1 MTASAPA
8 TSDRR
13 LTPVRTSG
21 DFERQMRICVP
32 IVALRKE
39 PRRDCGIDTELIFGE
54 TVTLFRDDEGWAY
67 VQAERDGYVGYL
79 PLEDVR
85 PVSQSATHRV
95 ITLRTYLYA
104 GPSIKTPDPV
114 LIPQDARLTIT
125 GERDAFAI
133 TDQGQFAYAAHLTP
147 VSQNAPDYVA
157 VAESYIGTP
166 YFWGGRTSIGLD
178 CSGLVQT
185 ALHMAGVAAP
195 RDSDMLERHFNK
207 ELPITDALDH
217 LRRGDL
223 IFWKGHVGIMRDR
236 ETMLHANGHHMMVAS
251 EPISEARARIAAK
264 SFGEITSIRRP

>member
-8 TSDRR
+8 ISDRR
-13 LTPVRTSG
+13 LTPVGMLG
-21 DFERQMRICVP
+21 DIVGLSRIGVP
-32 IVALRKE
+32 VVALRKE
-39 PRRDCGIDTELIFGE
+39 PRRDCGIDTELIYGE
-54 TVTLFRDDEGWAY
+54 TVTTFREDEGWAY

-79 PLEDVR
+79 PYEDLRVV
-85 PVSQSATHRV
+85 PQAATHRV
-95 ITLRTYLYA
+95 TTLRTYLYA

-133 TDQGQFAYAAHLTP
+133 TDQRQFVYAAHLAP
-147 VSQNAPDYVA
+147 VSQTAPDYVA
-157 VAESYIGTP
+157 VAESYVGTP
-166 YFWGGRTSIGLD
+166 YFWGGRTSLGLD

-185 ALHMAGVAAP
+185 AMRMAGFAAP
-195 RDSDMLERHFNK
+195 RDSDMLERHFSQ

-217 LRRGDL
+217 LQRGDL
-223 IFWKGHVGIMRDR
+223 IFWRGHVGIMRDR

-264 SFGEITSIRRP
+264 SFGAITSIRRP